1 MNGALQIRLNH
12 IDAVHDARQA
22 IYSLPWVWVCL
33 LCLFTF
39 TAWAFLPAVLCSVL
53 PVVLV
58 LKGVFRAHGR
68 DRARFI
74 LPLLGS
80 LPGLVTMTLVIQWML
95 SD

>member
-1 MNGALQIRLNH
+1 MNETLQTSLKH

-53 PVVLV
+53 PVVLI

-80 LPGLVTMTLVIQWML
+80 LPGLIAMTLVMQLIL